1 MASISIDKLVET
13 VPVLSRFDADFLKR
27 IAQKTSLLTLLKGD
41 SLFREGDTCNHYIF
55 IVAGKL
61 RIQKVTED
69 GHEIVLYRLG
79 KGQECNLTN
88 TCLLGGQ
95 QYAAEAIA
103 DIETEVMQLP
113 KLAFHQALEEI
124 PDFRED
130 IFKNIRQG
138 MNNLLNLV
146 QEVAFDNM
154 DHRLATAL
162 LEHGGDN
169 IEVKITHQSLASELG
184 TAREVVS
191 RLLKEFERHGWVELY
206 RGKIKIVDHNQ
217 LAKL

>member
-1 MASISIDKLVET
+1 MPSITVNKLVET
-13 VPVLSRFDADFLKR
+13 VSVLNRFDNQFLER
-27 IAQKTSLLTLLKGD
+27 IAQKTTALTLKKGN

-55 IVAGKL
+55 IVSGRL
-61 RIQKVTED
+61 RIQKVTEG

-103 DIETEVMQLP
+103 DEETEVLQLP

-130 IFKNIRQG
+130 IFQSIRHG

-162 LEHGGDN
+162 LEHGGDKV
-169 IEVKITHQSLASELG
+169 EVKITHQALASELG

-191 RLLKEFERHGWVELY
+191 RLLKEFERHGWVELF
-206 RGKIKIVDHNQ
+206 RGKIKIIDHNQ
-217 LAKL
+217 LSKL